1 VTVLCLSNFMNL
13 LSVVSENRYA
23 DKQMTRHRDSTFLIH
38 ISSLCEPYSENV
50 CMGLKSVF
58 GCSVAENS
66 LELLHPVFLY
76 ALCDPSL
83 PPNLPM
89 ACRQHV
95 WMLLLKTSFRYET
108 KDFLLKMLSWL
119 QVSIFILLRN
129 MGYNFKLQYF
139 LDACGTNVRK
149 QIFLFT
155 IPYCRSMFNC
165 RHCMQCHKICQLH
178 LHISPHICFK
188 LTNMVR
194 NVLQKSA
201 HIQFVFYSIT
211 FFVLL
216 VLFFTQMFGSCQALP
231 VTLPSGC

>member
-1 VTVLCLSNFMNL
+1 MNL
-13 LSVVSENRYA
+13 LSVVSENQYA

-38 ISSLCEPYSENV
+38 ICSLHELCSENAW
-50 CMGLKSVF
+50 MGLKSVF

-83 PPNLPM
+83 PQNLPM

-95 WMLLLKTSFRYET
+95 WMLLLKTSFHYET
-108 KDFLLKMLSWL
+108 KDFLLKILSWL
-119 QVSIFILLRN
+119 QVSIFNLLRN

-139 LDACGTNVRK
+139 LGACGTNVRK

-155 IPYCRSMFNC
+155 IPYCRNMFNC
-165 RHCMQCHKICQLH
+165 CHCMQCHTICQVH
-178 LHISPHICFK
+178 LHISSRICFE
-188 LTNMVR
+188 LPDMVC

-201 HIQFVFYSIT
+201 HIQSVFYSIT
-211 FFVLL
+211 HFKLL
-216 VLFFTQMFGSCQALP
+216 VLLFTQMLGSFQALS
-231 VTLPSGC
+231 VKLPSEC